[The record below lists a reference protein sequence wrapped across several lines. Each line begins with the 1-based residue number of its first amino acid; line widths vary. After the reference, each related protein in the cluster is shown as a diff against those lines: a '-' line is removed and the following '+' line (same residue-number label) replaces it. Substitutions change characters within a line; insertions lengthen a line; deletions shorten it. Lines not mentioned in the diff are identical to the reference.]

1 MSIYNK
7 EPNEL
12 IEKAAQELKSVVK
25 APDWHIF
32 VKTGVSK
39 ERPPE
44 SKDWWYVRAAS
55 ILRKVYIN
63 GPIGTS
69 KLSKKY
75 GSKKNM
81 GHKPGRF
88 YNGSRKIIRTILQ
101 QLEEQQLIKQEQKG
115 VHKGR
120 LITPKGKSFLD
131 KIK

>member
-25 APDWHIF
+25 AQDWHIF

>member
-1 MSIYNK
+1 
-7 EPNEL
+7 
-12 IEKAAQELKSVVK
+12 
-25 APDWHIF
+25 
-32 VKTGVSK
+32 
-39 ERPPE
+39 
-44 SKDWWYVRAAS
+44 
-55 ILRKVYIN
+55 
-63 GPIGTS
+63 
-69 KLSKKY
+69 
-75 GSKKNM
+75 M